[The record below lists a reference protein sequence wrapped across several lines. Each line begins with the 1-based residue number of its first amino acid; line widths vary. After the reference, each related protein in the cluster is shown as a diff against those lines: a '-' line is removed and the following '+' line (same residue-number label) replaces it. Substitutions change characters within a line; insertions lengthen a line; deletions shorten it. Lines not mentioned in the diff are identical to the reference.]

1 MNLTHLFGFCLGALI
16 EAIITPKPKPPTTVG
31 YIFSYHGVTL
41 HAPKKH
47 TLFFN
52 LGGLK

>member
-31 YIFSYHGVTL
+31 YIFSSSRL
-41 HAPKKH
+41 QLLDPKTH
-47 TLFFN
+47 VSFFN